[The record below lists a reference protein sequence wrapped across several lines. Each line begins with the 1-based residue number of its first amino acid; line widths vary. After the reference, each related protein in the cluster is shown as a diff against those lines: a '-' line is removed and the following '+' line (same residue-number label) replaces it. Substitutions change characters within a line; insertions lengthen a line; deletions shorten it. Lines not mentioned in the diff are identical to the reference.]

1 MIKNPNFEIVNIDND
16 YMAIPLGDESTSF
29 HGVIA
34 LSSAMAYLLS
44 NMDKPKSTKELVD
57 LLVAEFDVDSD
68 TAQKDI
74 EAIIQTLLEM
84 GVILE
89 S

>member
-1 MIKNPNFEIVNIDND
+1 MIKNPNFEIVNIDDD

-29 HGVIA
+29 HGIIA
-34 LSSAMAYLLS
+34 LSSAMAYLLKK
-44 NMDKPKSTKELVD
+44 MDKSMSTKEMVG
-57 LLVAEFDVDSD
+57 LLVEEFDVDTD
-68 TAQKDI
+68 TAQKDV